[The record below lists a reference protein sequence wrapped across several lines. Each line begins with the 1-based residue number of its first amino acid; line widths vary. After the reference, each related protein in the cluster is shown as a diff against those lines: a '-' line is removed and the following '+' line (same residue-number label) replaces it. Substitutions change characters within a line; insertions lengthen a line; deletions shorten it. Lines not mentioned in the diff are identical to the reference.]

1 MCYEDFL
8 KELLDESF
16 NEPRVL
22 SIELTMRIL
31 LDPEMD

>member
-8 KELLDESF
+8 KDSLDESF

-22 SIELTMRIL
+22 SIELTIL
-31 LDPEMD
+31 LDPEISR